1 MAVVMG
7 TGTVVAALLIGASL
21 AALIGF
27 RGRAVREHAERPAVP
42 PPGDPLAVAL
52 LAGGTLRLT
61 HTVLFRLHAAGRIVS
76 TKRGHTVQPPR
87 DAGPAEWADA
97 ERVLLRGGLGTTVTT
112 AKAHQALT
120 ASAAAERLTSR
131 LVTDAFLWDAETT
144 RRWRVLA
151 LGHGALC
158 VAALFVAIVAG
169 PEPFVPLAVVAV
181 TGFAARYVFVRLGR
195 LTPAGRSAL
204 KSLRTAYE
212 SRNDSHWA
220 ALDRPGLHLGTE
232 ADGLGVAL
240 LGTKAI
246 ADAKVRRRISPDGG
260 GGSGGCGGGGCGGG
274 CGG

>member
-1 MAVVMG
+1 MAVVMAIG
-7 TGTVVAALLIGASL
+7 TAVAALLIGASL
-21 AALIGF
+21 TVMIRIR
-27 RGRAVREHAERPAVP
+27 RGAGREHTGQPGVP
-42 PPGDPLAVAL
+42 PPADPLAVAL

-76 TKRGHTVQPPR
+76 TKRGHTVQP
-87 DAGPAEWADA
+87 AGEGGPEWTDT
-97 ERVLLRGGLGTTVTT
+97 ERAVLRLGLGSTVTT
-112 AKAHQALT
+112 AKVHQALT
-120 ASAAAERLTSR
+120 GSPAVERLTSR
-131 LVTDAFLWDAETT
+131 LVADRFLWDEDTT
-144 RRWRVLA
+144 RRWRGPA

-158 VAALFVAIVAG
+158 VAALLVAFAAG
-169 PEPFVPLAVVAV
+169 PEPYVPLAVVAV
-181 TGFAARYVFVRLGR
+181 AGFAARYAFVRLGR

-204 KSLRTAYE
+204 ASLRAAYE

-232 ADGLGVAL
+232 ANGLGVAL